1 MKLPHRRQFLHL
13 AAGAAALTVVSRIA
27 RAQAYPVRP
36 VKIVVSFA
44 AGGPTDILGRLTAQW
59 LSERLDQQFV
69 VENRPGGGGNIGA
82 EAVVRSAPDGYTLLM
97 IDATPTINATLYD
110 KLNFDVARDLAAV
123 AAVAQQPQM
132 MIVHPS
138 VPAKTVPEF
147 IAYAKADAGKI
158 NMASAGIGTPPHMAG
173 ELFKLMAG
181 IDLLHVPYRGTG
193 AAYAVTGSKRLGDL
207 PDIPAVAE
215 FLPGYE
221 ASSWF
226 GVCAPKGTPSEIVVK
241 LNQEINAAIGDPK
254 FKSRIGELGA
264 TTLPGSPA
272 DFGKHIAAEIGKWGK
287 VIRTANIKP
296 D

>member
-1 MKLPHRRQFLHL
+1 MKLPHRRQLLHL

-158 NMASAGIGTPPHMAG
+158 NMASGGTGTPPHMAG

-181 IDLLHVPYRGTG
+181 IDLLCPLPGHWGCVCRSAWRPGTSCLLWAGLRDGARQERHIARTGGYGKQAFGRSAGHSGRG
-193 AAYAVTGSKRLGDL
+193 R
-207 PDIPAVAE
+207 IPAW
-215 FLPGYE
+215 L
-221 ASSWF
+221 
-226 GVCAPKGTPSEIVVK
+226 
-241 LNQEINAAIGDPK
+241 
-254 FKSRIGELGA
+254 
-264 TTLPGSPA
+264 
-272 DFGKHIAAEIGKWGK
+272 
-287 VIRTANIKP
+287 
-296 D
+296 